1 MFSNIRTLLIMESIN
16 ITLTNDDIKVALDKI
31 LIKSDNKTDMIKLL
45 SGFIQ
50 ESSVGSSYF
59 FKLVLGNTLP
69 EMPKVGTHGFVLVS
83 KLGYNIKKELYED
96 SIFCVQGYIP
106 CEVIRTTSIHNYSP
120 VRILLPDIGL
130 LEGTKSLNEETGIE
144 IKDFHINAEDL
155 YDDLPI

>member
-59 FKLVLGNTLP
+59 FKLVLGIT
-69 EMPKVGTHGFVLVS
+69 
-83 KLGYNIKKELYED
+83 
-96 SIFCVQGYIP
+96 
-106 CEVIRTTSIHNYSP
+106 
-120 VRILLPDIGL
+120 
-130 LEGTKSLNEETGIE
+130 
-144 IKDFHINAEDL
+144 A
-155 YDDLPI
+155 